1 MKKFLQLLALTFI
14 LLLPGMSLAVNEPA
28 DSDITW
34 KEQDSPG
41 TFNIGEDL
49 AIIKLD
55 AGFKFIDKENC
66 AKFMESLPEIPDDSD
81 LAIIRFENAT
91 SNGYVNFSYDKVGYI
106 LDDTSSIRD
115 EKLLLDEIIKSNEKF
130 NEERIKKNI
139 PPLYIVD
146 WDEKPH
152 YEKNLN
158 TLVWSYLCQT
168 DKDTNDRFINYDFR
182 ILGRFG
188 YMNVKLVCSVEEK
201 EWAKTMLNK
210 IINGFEYRPGKKY
223 SDYNKSQDKVS
234 NLKLGSLITGKNN
247 FRQDWNEKRGPGQFS
262 LGPNIASITIDDG
275 YSFIESSKCDIFK
288 DSIGDI
294 PTQREI
300 GIVVPFEEN
309 NENWFIEF
317 NNDPVG
323 YVVEDTDSIEDDG
336 KLLDEIKAENE
347 KAEKLRKSSNLAG
360 IKIIDWDEK
369 VKYDKVKKVLTWSLV
384 IESSGKKMV
393 SFNARFLSYDGY
405 TSTTLVADYAGKD
418 KLKPVFNKV
427 VQSFSYNESYNYD
440 NIEPLKNK
448 ISAYNLS
455 GVITGKESGQSPFLR
470 KFILI
475 AKVYGLVILGIIA
488 VVDILRRI
496 IKQFLKRRVV

>member
-1 MKKFLQLLALTFI
+1 MKKILQLLTLIFI
-14 LLLPGMSLAVNEPA
+14 LLLPGMSLAVNQPA
-28 DSDITW
+28 DSGITW

-41 TFNIGEDL
+41 TFNIGDEL

-55 AGFKFIDKENC
+55 TGFKFIDKENSV
-66 AKFMESLPEIPDDSD
+66 KFIESLPEISDDRD
-81 LAIIRFENAT
+81 LAIITFENGT
-91 SNGYVNFSYDKVGYI
+91 DSGFVKFSYDKVGYI
-106 LDDTSSIRD
+106 LDDTSSISD
-115 EKLLLDEIIKSNEKF
+115 EKLLLDDIIKSNERF

-139 PPLYIVD
+139 PPLHILD

-152 YEKNLN
+152 YEKSLN
-158 TLVWSYLCQT
+158 TLVWSYLCKT
-168 DKDTNDRFINYDFR
+168 DRDTNDRFINYDFR

-188 YMNVKLVCSVEEK
+188 YMNVKLVCGIEEK

-234 NLKLGSLITGKNN
+234 SLKLGSLITGKNN

-262 LGPNIASITIDDG
+262 LGPNIASITIDNG
-275 YSFIESSKCDIFK
+275 YSFIDSSKCDVFK

-317 NNDPVG
+317 STDPVG
-323 YVVEDTDSIEDDG
+323 YVVEGTDSIADDG
-336 KLLDEIKAENE
+336 KLLAEIKAENE
-347 KAEKLRKSSNLAG
+347 EAEKLRQSNNLAS

-369 VKYDKVKKVLTWSLV
+369 VKYDKIKKALTWSLV
-384 IESSGKKMV
+384 IESNGKKMV

-405 TSTTLVADYAGKD
+405 TSATLVTDYAGKD
-418 KLKPVFNKV
+418 KLKPVFNKIV
-427 VQSFSYNESYNYD
+427 GSFKYDELYNYD

-448 ISAYNLS
+448 ISSYDLA

-488 VVDILRRI
+488 VVDITRRI
-496 IKQFLKRRVV
+496 IKQFLKRRAL